1 LGRLAAIVHAIGS
14 DVLERDAA
22 GLSAR
27 IAAGRFYV
35 ACVGQFK
42 RGKSSVLNALVGAP
56 VLPTGILPVTAVP
69 TIMKFAP
76 ELVIRVDTAESGWN
90 VIALDELVEW
100 VSEERNPENRRGVLA
115 VEIGYPSPILARGLC
130 LVDTPGI
137 GSTSLGNTQITRDFV
152 PQIDVA
158 LVVVGVDPPL
168 SGEELD
174 LIAGIARDVADIIVV
189 LNKADRFTTEECAE
203 ASSFADRLLAERL
216 GRETGPILEVSA
228 TEQLAGG
235 GNERDWALL
244 VNRLAE
250 LAAGSRLDLVRSAN
264 ERGVARL
271 VRQATAEVDTQ
282 RAVLVRPLTESE
294 RRLEILREV
303 VDDAAQRALEL
314 SHLFAAEEQ
323 RLSRVFGD
331 RREEWLRGAIPAAFA
346 DFASALALRSGRRG
360 PAFRRDAR
368 AEARRIAHAALE
380 PWLVRERE
388 NAEREYVVIAK
399 RFIAIANDFLDRIQE
414 VDLQELQRL
423 PEQFEFDVG
432 MHSEDRYHFQRLD
445 PLLYGSNWQLA
456 LDWVRSRQA
465 RLRSVEH
472 QMLPYLRE
480 LLAMNSTSVESDL
493 HRRIEESRRKLQ
505 GALQEALGE
514 LYHAGRRALSR
525 ARELHAAG
533 EQAVAAELVRLES
546 LSAQL
551 LVLR

>member
-1 LGRLAAIVHAIGS
+1 
-14 DVLERDAA
+14 
-22 GLSAR
+22 
-27 IAAGRFYV
+27 
-35 ACVGQFK
+35 
-42 RGKSSVLNALVGAP
+42 
-56 VLPTGILPVTAVP
+56 
-69 TIMKFAP
+69 MKFAP

-533 EQAVAAELVRLES
+533 EQAVAVELVRLES